1 VVSSTP
7 ARRLQRLISWARRH
21 KVLASVSAGAATLV
35 IVIGAIAGSADQGKY
50 TAGNPASIRTTDPAG
65 PLGLFAP
72 ETTVAATN
80 PTTINSAPPTPS
92 ATSAKPKAVV
102 QPPTDRATSPATT
115 PPALHTT
122 SPTGKTTSATTTA
135 NPPAHADPTA
145 ALTVLATLAV
155 KGRAPKTGYD
165 RDQFGSAWHDTDRN
179 GCDQRNDVLR
189 RDLTDLTIK
198 AGTNGCLVLTGVLH
212 DPYTGK
218 TIDFTRGVGTSTA
231 VQIDHVVALSDA
243 WQTGAQQL
251 SAATREDFANDPLEL
266 LAVDGP
272 TNESKGDGDAAT
284 WLPPNKSERCAYV
297 ARQIAVKAKY
307 GLWVTSAEK
316 QAMIRVL
323 APCPNQKVP
332 TSSAIPLDTEDVVSA
347 PTNAP
352 KTTTPPAKKTTPA
365 VKKTTPP
372 VTHTTT
378 PAGGSVY
385 YKNCSAV
392 RAAGK
397 APLHRGDPGYR
408 SGLDRDDDGVACE

>member
-1 VVSSTP
+1 MLTS
-7 ARRLQRLISWARRH
+7 I
-21 KVLASVSAGAATLV
+21 SAGAATL
-35 IVIGAIAGSADQGKY
+35 IILTGAVAGCSDQGKY
-50 TAGNPASIRTTDPAG
+50 SSLSVGTTNSAG
-65 PLGLFAP
+65 PLGLFAS
-72 ETTVAATN
+72 N
-80 PTTINSAPPTPS
+80 PTTAAAPT
-92 ATSAKPKAVV
+92 A
-102 QPPTDRATSPATT
+102 T
-115 PPALHTT
+115 PPNV
-122 SPTGKTTSATTTA
+122 SATTA
-135 NPPAHADPTA
+135 NPRAIVQPSANHPGSQAAGQKTTSPAPHPTTPTDKA
-145 ALTVLATLAV
+145 TTSSPAKAASNSALTVLASLAV

-165 RDQFGSAWHDTDRN
+165 RDQFGPAWHDTDRN

-198 AGTNGCLVLTGVLH
+198 AGTNGCEVLTGVLH

-231 VQIDHVVALSDA
+231 VQIDHIVALSDA
-243 WQTGAQQL
+243 WQTGVQQL
-251 SAATREDFANDPLEL
+251 SASTREEFANDPLEL

-316 QAMIRVL
+316 QAMIQVL
-323 APCPNQKVP
+323 TPCPNQIIP
-332 TSSAIPLDTEDVVSA
+332 TSSAIPLDTKDVVSSVTTA
-347 PTNAP
+347 PA
-352 KTTTPPAKKTTPA
+352 AKKTTPA
-365 VKKTTPP
+365 PKATTPAAKKTTPP

-378 PAGGSVY
+378 LAGGSVY

-408 SGLDRDDDGVACE
+408 SALDRDGDGVACE